1 MLMYIQMEMD
11 GKGTRQMYTKLWEV
25 ECDWSAGEKTL
36 CSYTCIIYALYIE
49 LVVMYTFIIKKKR
62 KMGKHNS

>member
-49 LVVMYTFIIKKKR
+49 LVVMYTFII
-62 KMGKHNS
+62 